1 MPNSESQ
8 PSVHAPWARLYVSTM
23 APVSIKRLMDIY
35 VGNLPY
41 EADESTVSE
50 VFGEY
55 GQVAKVKIIVDHETG
70 RSKGFAFV
78 TMDDD
83 TAGQAAIDALNGAD
97 FGGRPLKVNE
107 ARPREERPKRDFNRG
122 GGGGFNR
129 GGGGGF
135 NRGGG
140 GGFNRG
146 GGGGFRDREGG
157 GGQDRRR
164 SFRDDRRTRFE
175 D

>member
-1 MPNSESQ
+1 
-8 PSVHAPWARLYVSTM
+8 
-23 APVSIKRLMDIY
+23 MDIY

-41 EADESTVSE
+41 DADENTVSE
-50 VFGEY
+50 AFGEY
-55 GQVAKVKIIVDHETG
+55 GEVAKAKIIVDHETG

-78 TMDDD
+78 TMTDDA
-83 TAGQAAIDALNGAD
+83 AGQAAIDALNGAD

-107 ARPREERPKRDFNRG
+107 ARPREDRPKRDFG
-122 GGGGFNR
+122 PHPGGFNR

-140 GGFNRG
+140 GFSRGPREGGFREG
-146 GGGGFRDREGG
+146 GGGGFREGG
-157 GGQDRRR
+157 GGGDRRR
-164 SFRDDRRTRFE
+164 SFRDDRRSRFE